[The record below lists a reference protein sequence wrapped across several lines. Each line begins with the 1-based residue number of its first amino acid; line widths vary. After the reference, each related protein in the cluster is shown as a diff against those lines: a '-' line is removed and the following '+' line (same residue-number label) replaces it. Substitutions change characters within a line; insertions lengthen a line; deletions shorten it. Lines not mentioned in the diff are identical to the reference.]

1 MEELKNELKQAF
13 NILNSISIRVDQ
25 AEKAAMAK
33 TRLSRAF
40 ALVQKMEEEQKAG
53 QSDGKTS

>member
-1 MEELKNELKQAF
+1 MNKILDEMNQAF
-13 NILNSISIRVDQ
+13 NILNTISIRMDQ

-33 TRLSRAF
+33 TKLRQAF
-40 ALVQKMEEEQKAG
+40 AMVQKMEEEQKAG

>member
-1 MEELKNELKQAF
+1 MKKILDEMNEAF
-13 NILNSISIRVDQ
+13 TILNTISIRMDQ

-33 TRLSRAF
+33 TKLRQAF
-40 ALVQKMEEEQKAG
+40 ALVEKMAEEQKAG

>member
-13 NILNSISIRVDQ
+13 NILNTISIRMDQ

-33 TRLSRAF
+33 TKLRQAF
-40 ALVQKMEEEQKAG
+40 AMVQKMEEEQKAG